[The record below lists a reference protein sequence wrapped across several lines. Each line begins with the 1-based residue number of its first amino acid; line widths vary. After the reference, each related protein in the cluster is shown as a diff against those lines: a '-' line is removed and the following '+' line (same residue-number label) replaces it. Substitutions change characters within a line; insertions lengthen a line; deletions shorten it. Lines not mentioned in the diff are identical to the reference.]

1 MANALHGWLLSW
13 WIFYAPLLSVVGLV
27 ALAGCKPSLRRVC
40 GTSALWGLAFATVVF
55 IVGFFGAF
63 VWAPDS
69 NIAPVMGIFGAPP
82 AFAVGAPLGFAFG
95 LMRRPADDHSSTEH
109 PHAKT

>member
-1 MANALHGWLLSW
+1 MANAMHAWLMSW
-13 WIFYAPLLSVVGLV
+13 CFFYAPLASVAGLV
-27 ALAGCKPSLRRVC
+27 ILAGGKPSWRSVC

-63 VWAPDS
+63 VWAPES
-69 NIAPVMGIFGAPP
+69 NLAPVMGIFGAPP
-82 AFAVGAPLGFAFG
+82 AFAVGAALGFAFG